1 MEIKELVQSVLQ
13 MVIYVIITGCGV
25 FVVREFIKFINGK
38 IDEVQTQTKLAEY
51 EKVNKIIDGAQKVL
65 ENVVLSVNQVF
76 VDTLKSEGKFDKE
89 SATNAKKQAVD
100 KANELLT
107 DEAVKAIEKVY
118 GSVDAYLDVNIEA
131 VVNKI
136 KNNK

>member
-13 MVIYVIITGCGV
+13 MIIYVVITGCGV
-25 FVVREFIKFINGK
+25 FVVKEFVKFINGK
-38 IDEVQTQTKLAEY
+38 IDEVQTNTKLAEY
-51 EKVNKIIDGAQKVL
+51 EKVNKLIDGAQKVL

-89 SATNAKKQAVD
+89 SAENAKKQAVD